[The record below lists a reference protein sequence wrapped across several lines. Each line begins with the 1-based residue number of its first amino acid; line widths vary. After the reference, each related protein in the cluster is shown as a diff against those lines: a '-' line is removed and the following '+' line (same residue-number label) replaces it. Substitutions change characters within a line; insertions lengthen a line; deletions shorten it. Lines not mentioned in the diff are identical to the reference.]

1 MANEVAQRL
10 GYTNREAVSGKHIAM
25 NMSLTNAIRMGL
37 VVNPKLVSCAY
48 SLKTDGSLDK
58 LKGKIDQIEDV
69 QDRNEKLKEYES
81 LRRNVENAEGIPEIL
96 QANVKK
102 GGKYIV
108 FLPIVENLEDEDG
121 NVIGRKKGKD
131 KIADYEKQI
140 AEYFKGSDIV
150 QNFHSMLGEYG
161 DKENARRLEEFQN
174 DNTDETEFMLVM
186 NKANEGLHL
195 DKLDGMIWLRPMDEN
210 SRILYLQQLGR
221 VIYSEDPDNHTK
233 DEDRPVVIDLV
244 NNTLKVNWENEITE
258 QDDIQMLNLILDWT
272 ERHDGTL
279 PDINSSDKEET
290 GYATVLKEIQNKY
303 KKYLDNEF
311 DGLNEKQIEEVKEII
326 RIGSLI
332 DLWQIEL
339 SNRITKSGGNQIR
352 GFTDKGKWPFEITGV
367 LKDFVELE
375 DTVDGIDTIGRSLRN
390 ALEIKE
396 WCERAYGEKKIWERS
411 LPSQASKDE
420 YEKSLG
426 DKLSKIRAKI
436 KKYEGKAIEKI
447 ENEEDRK
454 IVRIIRKLDKEYGLG
469 DNLKNALEIREW
481 CKKNIWEKK
490 IWEKKLPS
498 RGSKDEYEKSLAM
511 KLKHIRYVI
520 KQYDGI
526 PIEEI
531 GNDEDRKIVEIVRS
545 LDEEYGLG
553 DSLKNALEI
562 KEWCESTYGE
572 KKIWERSLPNT
583 QSKDEYEKSLGQ
595 RLRAIRVKIKK
606 YEEKPIEEIE
616 NEDDRVIVEII
627 RNLDEEYGL
636 GDSLK
641 NALEIKEWCER
652 TYREKKIWE
661 RSLPSQISKDE
672 YEKKLG
678 KKLSNIRTKTKQYE
692 GIPIEAI
699 ENAEDRRIVEIIRS
713 LDEEYGLG
721 NSLKNALEIKE
732 WCERTYGEK
741 KIWERSLPSQAAED
755 EYEKSLGNRLSSIRT
770 KIKQYEGI
778 PIEEIENAEDRKI
791 VEIMRSLDGEYGL
804 GDSLKNVLEIEEWC
818 ERTYGEK
825 KIWERSLPSRTS
837 KDEYEKKLGKKL
849 SNIRTKT
856 KQYDGIPIEEIENA
870 EDKKIVEIVR
880 YLDEEYNF
888 RKRKR
893 TSKEIAQASISSL
906 TDIEMSDREDA
917 ALKELVEKTKEGG
930 MNLDEQS

>member
-108 FLPIVENLEDEDG
+108 FLPVVEDLEDEDG

-131 KIADYEKQI
+131 KIVDYEKQI
-140 AEYFKGSDIV
+140 AEYFKESDLV
-150 QNFHSMLGEYG
+150 PNFHSMLGEYG
-161 DKENARRLEEFQN
+161 DKENSRRLEEFQN
-174 DNTDETEFMLVM
+174 SNSEETEFMLVM

-221 VIYSEDPDNHTK
+221 VIYAEDPDNPTK
-233 DEDRPVVIDLV
+233 DDDRPVVIDLV

-258 QDDIQMLNLILDWT
+258 QDDIQMLNLIVDWT

-290 GYATVLKEIQNKY
+290 GYARVLKEIQNKY
-303 KKYLDNEF
+303 KGYLENEF
-311 DGLNEKQIEEVKEII
+311 DGLNEKQIEEVREII
-326 RIGSLI
+326 RIGSQI

-339 SNRITKSGGNQIR
+339 PKRIAKDGESRGR
-352 GFTDKGKWPFEITGV
+352 GFTDKNAGPFELTGL
-367 LKDFVELE
+367 LKNFVELE
-375 DTVDGIDTIGRSLRN
+375 DTVDGIPTIERSLKN

-396 WCERAYGEKKIWERS
+396 WCERTYR
-411 LPSQASKDE
+411 
-420 YEKSLG
+420 
-426 DKLSKIRAKI
+426 
-436 KKYEGKAIEKI
+436 
-447 ENEEDRK
+447 
-454 IVRIIRKLDKEYGLG
+454 
-469 DNLKNALEIREW
+469 
-481 CKKNIWEKK
+481 EKK
-490 IWEKKLPS
+490 IWEKNLPS

-531 GNDEDRKIVEIVRS
+531 GNDEDRKIVEIVKS

-572 KKIWERSLPNT
+572 KKILERSLPNT

-616 NEDDRVIVEII
+616 NEDERGIVEII

-641 NALEIKEWCER
+641 NALEIK
-652 TYREKKIWE
+652 
-661 RSLPSQISKDE
+661 
-672 YEKKLG
+672 
-678 KKLSNIRTKTKQYE
+678 
-692 GIPIEAI
+692 
-699 ENAEDRRIVEIIRS
+699 
-713 LDEEYGLG
+713 
-721 NSLKNALEIKE
+721 
-732 WCERTYGEK
+732 
-741 KIWERSLPSQAAED
+741 
-755 EYEKSLGNRLSSIRT
+755 
-770 KIKQYEGI
+770 
-778 PIEEIENAEDRKI
+778 
-791 VEIMRSLDGEYGL
+791 
-804 GDSLKNVLEIEEWC
+804 EWC

-849 SNIRTKT
+849 SSIRTKI
-856 KQYDGIPIEEIENA
+856 KQYEGIPIEEIENA

-880 YLDEEYNF
+880 YLDEEYNS

-917 ALKELVEKTKEGG
+917 ALKELVERTKEGG

>member
-1 MANEVAQRL
+1 MLDNQPESTKVLGITATPRRDSDGINMANEVAQRL

-69 QDRNEKLKEYES
+69 QDRNEKLEEYES
-81 LRRNVENAEGIPEIL
+81 LRRNVENAEGIPQIL

-108 FLPIVENLEDEDG
+108 FLPIVDELEDEDG

-131 KIADYEKQI
+131 KIKDYEKQI
-140 AEYFKGSDIV
+140 AEYFKGSDITP
-150 QNFHSMLGEYG
+150 NFHSMLGEYG
-161 DKENARRLEEFQN
+161 DKENARRLEEFKN
-174 DNTDETEFMLVM
+174 ANTEETEFMLVM

-221 VIYSEDPDNHTK
+221 VIYAEDPDNPTK

-258 QDDIQMLNLILDWT
+258 QDDIQMLNLIIDWA

-279 PDINSSDKEET
+279 PNINSSDKEET
-290 GYATVLKEIQNKY
+290 GYASVLKEIQNKY
-303 KKYLDNEF
+303 KGYLENEF
-311 DGLNEKQIEEVKEII
+311 DGLNEKQIEEVREIV
-326 RIGSLI
+326 RLGYTI
-332 DLWQIEL
+332 DLWQIDLPE
-339 SNRITKSGGNQIR
+339 RTKRDVES
-352 GFTDKGKWPFEITGV
+352 KGRSFSDGRVGLFEVTGL

-375 DTVDGIDTIGRSLRN
+375 DEVDGKDIIGRSLRN
-390 ALEIKE
+390 TLEIKE

-426 DKLSKIRAKI
+426 NKLSKIRAKI
-436 KKYEGKAIEKI
+436 KKYEGKSIEKI

-454 IVRIIRKLDKEYGLG
+454 IVRIIRELDKEYGLG

-481 CKKNIWEKK
+481 CKKKYGEKNIWERS
-490 IWEKKLPS
+490 LPS
-498 RGSKDEYEKSLAM
+498 QTSKDKYEKSLAR

-520 KQYDGI
+520 KQYEGI

-531 GNDEDRKIVEIVRS
+531 ENDEDRKIVEIVRS
-545 LDEEYGLG
+545 LYEEYGLG
-553 DSLKNALEI
+553 VSLKNALEI
-562 KEWCESTYGE
+562 KGWCESTYGE
-572 KKIWERSLPNT
+572 KKIWERSLPS
-583 QSKDEYEKSLGQ
+583 QASKDEYEKSLGQ

-606 YEEKPIEEIE
+606 YEEKPIEKIE
-616 NEDDRVIVEII
+616 NAADRRIVEII

-641 NALEIKEWCER
+641 NALEIKEWCES
-652 TYREKKIWE
+652 TYGEKKIWE

-692 GIPIEAI
+692 GIPIEKI

-713 LDEEYGLG
+713 LDEEY
-721 NSLKNALEIKE
+721 NS
-732 WCERTYGEK
+732 
-741 KIWERSLPSQAAED
+741 
-755 EYEKSLGNRLSSIRT
+755 
-770 KIKQYEGI
+770 
-778 PIEEIENAEDRKI
+778 
-791 VEIMRSLDGEYGL
+791 
-804 GDSLKNVLEIEEWC
+804 
-818 ERTYGEK
+818 
-825 KIWERSLPSRTS
+825 
-837 KDEYEKKLGKKL
+837 
-849 SNIRTKT
+849 
-856 KQYDGIPIEEIENA
+856 
-870 EDKKIVEIVR
+870 
-880 YLDEEYNF
+880 

-906 TDIEMSDREDA
+906 TDIEMSDREDE
-917 ALKELVEKTKEGG
+917 ALRGVVENTKEGG
-930 MNLDEQS
+930 IDLDEQS